1 MPFSLM
7 FLSVLLSLVSK
18 RRFLVCAT
26 LGYRIPWTALMFSEF
41 CLVLVLLSSFFFLDK
56 IHVT

>member
-41 CLVLVLLSSFFFLDK
+41 CLVLVLLSSFFFFR
-56 IHVT
+56 